1 MINLKNKEK
10 YIIPE
15 DAYNWTMVTIR
26 EVWRRHRS
34 DLKMTYYDPYDN
46 DEVRMAKRLG
56 HIPECQEKDKETVS
70 SKDLFVVTRTRK
82 PERLYKAS
90 NENTTSKIAEME
102 EIEKQMSVNGEYV
115 DAFSSV
121 MGPQHPRRLRLYG
134 VGVTK
139 TTLTKKNWQF
149 GINFKCNN

>member
-1 MINLKNKEK
+1 
-10 YIIPE
+10 
-15 DAYNWTMVTIR
+15 
-26 EVWRRHRS
+26 
-34 DLKMTYYDPYDN
+34 MTYYDPYDN

-56 HIPECQEKDKETVS
+56 HIPECQVRELLRYWKNSSKKSFALVRNKLEKDKETVS

-134 VGVTK
+134 HAGFIDPNI
-139 TTLTKKNWQF
+139 LTALSIPSPRESTSFQGAGKGW
-149 GINFKCNN
+149 CR